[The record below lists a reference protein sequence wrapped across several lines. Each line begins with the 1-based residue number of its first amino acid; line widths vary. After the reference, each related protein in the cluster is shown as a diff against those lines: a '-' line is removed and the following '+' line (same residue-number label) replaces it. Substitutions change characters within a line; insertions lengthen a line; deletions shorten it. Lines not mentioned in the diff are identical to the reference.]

1 MLEKF
6 EMIPCPVCG
15 KPMPKKRLDLG
26 YKYCVNC
33 STEGR
38 KVCVVEGVQEGE
50 DVQSET
56 FIVSPQEAQLI
67 AKTKSVGLKL
77 EKLEE
82 ETKLNLQTYEEQ
94 EESEKALQHRDIAE
108 FEGEFGYEISD
119 KVARDME
126 TLGLFDNDSSED
138 LGEE

>member
-1 MLEKF
+1 
-6 EMIPCPVCG
+6 MIPCPVCG
-15 KPMPKKRLDLG
+15 RPMPKKRMELG

-56 FIVSPQEAQLI
+56 LIVTPHEAQMI
-67 AKTKSVGLKL
+67 TKTKKTGTKL
-77 EKLEE
+77 ERLEE
-82 ETKLNLQTYEEQ
+82 ESKLNLQTYEEQ
-94 EESEKALQHRDIAE
+94 EELEKSLEHTELAE

-119 KVARDME
+119 KVAQDME
-126 TLGLFDNDSSED
+126 VLGLFENNFED
-138 LGEE
+138 LEEDAG